1 MCVSLSARAIGLAL
15 IGVVLVAAMTA
26 CGNDGDDHAADVD
39 VPVLQGLPDTVTF
52 AEVAPIIRANCMPC
66 HREGQ
71 AGPFALVSYRDI
83 RRKAKTIRKMVI
95 HRWMPPWPADT
106 AYSTFLGT
114 RALNARQ
121 IATIVKWVDQGG
133 LVGDTM
139 HLPPMPVFPEGALM
153 GMSAGTGKPDAVVW
167 LPDTFDIPG
176 DNRDRFI
183 IAKAPFELPR
193 DTFLSGVEFV
203 PGNMQGIHHMN
214 GAMVSYE
221 IGRASCRERV

>member
-1 MCVSLSARAIGLAL
+1 M
-15 IGVVLVAAMTA
+15 
-26 CGNDGDDHAADVD
+26 
-39 VPVLQGLPDTVTF
+39 LQGLPDTVTF

-133 LVGDTM
+133 LVGDTV

-167 LPDTFDIPG
+167 LPDTFDIAIADLDEAGMAATQAAVRSQGRRCEVERAEVG
-176 DNRDRFI
+176 DHQLLHIDHIRDEEEIDEEENDKRNI
-183 IAKAPFELPR
+183 DGPVRRRWARSSRATCKAS
-193 DTFLSGVEFV
+193 TT
-203 PGNMQGIHHMN
+203 
-214 GAMVSYE
+214 
-221 IGRASCRERV
+221 

>member
-83 RRKAKTIRKMVI
+83 RRKAKTRVKKRSEDNAKPVIAMMINPVTSSMVRPI
-95 HRWMPPWPADT
+95 ASEFPE
-106 AYSTFLGT
+106 STFFST
-114 RALNARQ
+114 KRTAM
-121 IATIVKWVDQGG
+121 IVNTAAAIRRTAK
-133 LVGDTM
+133 
-139 HLPPMPVFPEGALM
+139 
-153 GMSAGTGKPDAVVW
+153 
-167 LPDTFDIPG
+167 
-176 DNRDRFI
+176 NRVR
-183 IAKAPFELPR
+183 L
-193 DTFLSGVEFV
+193 
-203 PGNMQGIHHMN
+203 
-214 GAMVSYE
+214 
-221 IGRASCRERV
+221 RVRPL